1 MGPEQDA
8 GPETL
13 REEGRGPE
21 GVTVSSPSS
30 GYPGK
35 TVTVW
40 PFPKGDVKGHAL
52 CCAFSPLGLPEHSLA
67 HSPDPTSGHV
77 A

>member
-1 MGPEQDA
+1 MGQEQDA